1 MADESGGRLGEQV
14 TVLGG
19 RYRMESLLGQGGMAQ
34 VYKGTDT
41 VLGRPVAIKILA
53 PQYAKDQSFVD
64 RFRREAQSAARL
76 NHPNVVGVYDTGSD
90 DGTHYIV
97 MEFVEGRTL
106 ADFLSSGGSLLPER
120 AVELAS
126 SVCVALSEAHKAG
139 IVHRDIKPG
148 NIMVTRNGEVKVMDF
163 GIARAATA
171 ETVTATATV
180 LGTASYLSPEQ
191 AQGKPVD
198 ARSDIYSL
206 GIVLYEMLVGRVP
219 FGGDSAVAVAYKHV
233 QEPPEPPSR
242 INPDISPSLEAVV
255 MRALAKN
262 PDNRYQTAEE
272 FCADLDRVRRGMPVA
287 ATPLLPGA
295 ETQAIASPVTATR
308 VQHPTGVLPPEEQRS
323 RWPWILI
330 GVLVLLG
337 VLIALFFIGRNLL
350 NENANQVAVPK
361 LTGRTL
367 ADAEGELKQANL
379 KVGQVSKQVDTTLRS
394 GLPLA
399 QSPVISQS
407 PPPDTQLAEGKSVN
421 LTVGVP
427 QPTTDVPDVTN
438 LTVADATTALENA
451 GFTLGKT
458 SKQSSDTVPDG
469 RVISQDP
476 AAGGQAAKGTAVDL
490 VISTG
495 QQLVTVPDLQ
505 CQPIAQAQKH
515 LQDQGLT
522 LAQSGNTSFV
532 SACPHAGRVASQ
544 SPAANS
550 QVQPGSTVTV
560 DGTEDKTPTS
570 PPSP

>member
-1 MADESGGRLGEQV
+1 MGDEPGGGLSEQDGM
-14 TVLGG
+14 LGG
-19 RYRMESLLGQGGMAQ
+19 RYRMESPLGQGGMAQ
-34 VYKGTDT
+34 VFRGTDT
-41 VLGRPVAIKILA
+41 VLGRQVAIKILA
-53 PQYAKDQSFVD
+53 PQYAKDPSFVE

-148 NIMVTRNGEVKVMDF
+148 NIMVTRGGEVKVMDF

-206 GIVLYEMLVGRVP
+206 GVVLYEMLTGRVP

-242 INPDISPSLEAVV
+242 SNPDVSPSLEAVV

-287 ATPLLPGA
+287 ATPLLA
-295 ETQAIASPVTATR
+295 ETQAVAAPVTATR
-308 VQHPTGVLPPEEQRS
+308 VQHPTGVLPPEEERS

-330 GVLVLLG
+330 GLLVLLG
-337 VLIALFFIGRNLL
+337 VLIALFLIGRNLL
-350 NENANQVAVPK
+350 NENANKVAVPK

-367 ADAEGELKQANL
+367 ADAEAKLKQVNL
-379 KVGQVSKQVDTTLRS
+379 KAEVKKQIDTTVRPDTVL
-394 GLPLA
+394 
-399 QSPVISQS
+399 SQS
-407 PPPDTQLAEGKSVN
+407 PTPGTTVSEQSVVHLVVARAEP
-421 LTVGVP
+421 TVP
-427 QPTTDVPDVTN
+427 VPDVTN
-438 LTVADATTALENA
+438 QTLADATSTLQDA
-451 GFTLGKT
+451 GFTLGRT
-458 SKQSSDTVPDG
+458 TKQSSDTILDG

-476 AAGGQAAKGTAVDL
+476 AGADEAAKGSAVDL

-495 QQLVTVPDLQ
+495 QELVSVPDLT
-505 CQPIAQAQKH
+505 CQPVGQAQAH
-515 LQDQGLT
+515 LQDVGLT
-522 LAQSGNTSFV
+522 LAQSGNTQFV
-532 SACPHAGRVASQ
+532 SDCPHAGRVASQ
-544 SPAANS
+544 SPAAGT
-550 QVQPGSTVTV
+550 QVEPGSTVTV
-560 DGTEDKTPTS
+560 EGTEDQNPTS

>member
-14 TVLGG
+14 KVLGG

-97 MEFVEGRTL
+97 MEYVEGRTL

-233 QEPPEPPSR
+233 QEAPEPPSR

-272 FCADLDRVRRGMPVA
+272 FCADLDRLRRGMPVV
-287 ATPLLPGA
+287 ATPLLLGA

-308 VQHPTGVLPPEEQRS
+308 VQHPTGALPPEEQRS

-361 LTGRTL
+361 LTDRTL
-367 ADAEGELKQANL
+367 ADAEAKLKQANL
-379 KVGQVSKQVDTTLRS
+379 KVGKVTKQVDTSLRS

-427 QPTTDVPDVTN
+427 QPTTGVPDVTN
-438 LTVADATTALENA
+438 LTVADATTALQNA

-476 AAGGQAAKGTAVDL
+476 AASSQAAKGSAVDL

-495 QQLVTVPDLQ
+495 QQLVSVPDLQ
-505 CQPIAQAQKH
+505 CQPIGQAQAH
-515 LQDQGLT
+515 LQQVGLT
-522 LAQSGNTSFV
+522 MAESGNTSFV
-532 SACPHAGRVASQ
+532 AACPHAGRVASQ

>member
-1 MADESGGRLGEQV
+1 MAEESGGGLGEQV
-14 TVLGG
+14 RVLGG

-148 NIMVTRNGEVKVMDF
+148 NIMVTRGGEVKVMDF

-206 GIVLYEMLVGRVP
+206 GVVLYEMLVGRVP

-242 INPDISPSLEAVV
+242 INPDVTPSLEAVV

-287 ATPLLPGA
+287 ATPLLA
-295 ETQAIASPVTATR
+295 ETQTVASPVTATR
-308 VQHPTGVLPPEEQRS
+308 VQHPTAALPPEEQRS

-330 GVLVLLG
+330 GVLVLVG
-337 VLIALFFIGRNLL
+337 VLIALFLIGRNLL
-350 NENANQVAVPK
+350 NENANQVGVPK

-367 ADAEGELKQANL
+367 SDAEAELKQRNL
-379 KVGQVSKQVDTTLRS
+379 KAEVTKQVNTTVRPDTVL
-394 GLPLA
+394 
-399 QSPVISQS
+399 SQS
-407 PPPDTQLAEGKSVN
+407 PAPGTTVQEQSVVH
-421 LTVGVP
+421 LVVARP
-427 QPTTDVPDVTN
+427 APTAAVPDVSN
-438 LTVADATTALENA
+438 LTVADATSALENS
-451 GFTLGKT
+451 GFTVGKT
-458 SKQSSDTVPDG
+458 TKESSDTVPDG
-469 RVISQDP
+469 RVISQSP
-476 AAGGQAAKGTAVDL
+476 TAGGQATKGSAVDL
-490 VISTG
+490 VVSTG
-495 QQLVTVPDLQ
+495 PQLVSVPPLT

-515 LQDQGLT
+515 VEDAGLVF
-522 LAQSGNTSFV
+522 AQSGNTQFV
-532 SACPHAGRVASQ
+532 SQCPHAGRVASQ
-544 SPAANS
+544 SPAAGT
-550 QVQPGSTVTV
+550 QVQAGSTVTV
-560 DGTEDKTPTS
+560 DGTEDQTPTS

>member
-1 MADESGGRLGEQV
+1 M
-14 TVLGG
+14 LGG
-19 RYRMESLLGQGGMAQ
+19 RYRMEALLGQGGMAQ

-41 VLGRPVAIKILA
+41 VLGREVAIKILA

-126 SVCVALSEAHKAG
+126 SVCIALSEAHKAG

-287 ATPLLPGA
+287 ATPLLA
-295 ETQAIASPVTATR
+295 ETQAVGSPVTATR
-308 VQHPTGVLPPEEQRS
+308 VQHPTGVLPPEEEQRS

-361 LTGRTL
+361 LTERTL
-367 ADAEGELKQANL
+367 ADAEAKLKQVNL
-379 KVGQVSKQVDTTLRS
+379 KAEVSRQVNASVR
-394 GLPLA
+394 
-399 QSPVISQS
+399 
-407 PPPDTQLAEGKSVN
+407 PDTVLSQTPAPGTTVQEQSVVHLVVAKAEP
-421 LTVGVP
+421 TVG
-427 QPTTDVPDVTN
+427 VPDVTN
-438 LTVADATTALENA
+438 LTLADATSALDNA
-451 GFTLGKT
+451 GFTVGKT
-458 SKQSSDTVPDG
+458 TKNPSDTVPDG
-469 RVISQDP
+469 RVISQNP
-476 AAGGQAAKGTAVDL
+476 SAGDQAAKGSAVDL

-505 CQPIAQAQKH
+505 CQPIGQAQAH
-515 LQDQGLT
+515 LQQVGLT
-522 LAQSGNTSFV
+522 MAQSGNTSFV

-544 SPAANS
+544 SPAANT

>member
-1 MADESGGRLGEQV
+1 MADDTGGRLGEEVQ
-14 TVLGG
+14 TLGG
-19 RYRMESLLGQGGMAQ
+19 RYRMESPLGQGGMAQ
-34 VYKGTDT
+34 VFKGTDT

-53 PQYAKDQSFVD
+53 PQYAKDPSFVE

-97 MEFVEGRTL
+97 MEYIEGRTL
-106 ADFLSSGGSLLPER
+106 ADFLSNGGRLLPER

-148 NIMVTRNGEVKVMDF
+148 NVMVTRGGEVKVMDF

-206 GIVLYEMLVGRVP
+206 GVVLYEMLTGRVP

-242 INPDISPSLEAVV
+242 LNPDVSPSLEAVV

-272 FCADLDRVRRGMPVA
+272 FCADLDRIRRGMPVA
-287 ATPLLPGA
+287 ATPLLS
-295 ETQAIASPVTATR
+295 ETQVVAAPVTATR
-308 VQHPTGVLPPEEQRS
+308 VQQPTGALPPEEQRS

-330 GVLVLLG
+330 GLLVLLG
-337 VLIALFFIGRNLL
+337 VLIALFLIGRNLL
-350 NENANQVAVPK
+350 NENASKVAVPK
-361 LTGRTL
+361 LTDKTL
-367 ADAEGELKQANL
+367 ADAEAKLKQVNL
-379 KVGQVSKQVDTTLRS
+379 KLGKVTKQVQSTLRP

-399 QSPVISQS
+399 QSPVISQAPAPQTS
-407 PPPDTQLAEGKSVN
+407 LQEGSTVS

-427 QPTTDVPDVTN
+427 PPTAEVPDVTN
-438 LTVADATTALENA
+438 LTVADATSALESA
-451 GFTLGKT
+451 GFTVGNTTKDP
-458 SKQSSDTVPDG
+458 SDSVPDG

-476 AAGGQAAKGTAVDL
+476 VGTAPKGSAVDL
-490 VISTG
+490 VVSTG
-495 QQLVTVPDLQ
+495 PELVTVPDLT
-505 CQPIAQAQKH
+505 CQPAAQAQKH
-515 LQDQGLT
+515 VEDLGLT
-522 LAQSGNTSFV
+522 FAQSGNTQFV

-544 SPAANS
+544 SPAAGT
-550 QVQPGSTVTV
+550 QVQAGSTVTV
-560 DGTEDKTPTS
+560 DGTEDQTPTS

>member
-1 MADESGGRLGEQV
+1 LSEQARM
-14 TVLGG
+14 LGG

-148 NIMVTRNGEVKVMDF
+148 NIMVTRGGEVKVMDF

-206 GIVLYEMLVGRVP
+206 GVVLYEMLVGRVP

-287 ATPLLPGA
+287 ATPLLA
-295 ETQAIASPVTATR
+295 ETQAVGSPVTATR

-361 LTGRTL
+361 LTDRTL
-367 ADAEGELKQANL
+367 ADAEAKLKQVNL
-379 KVGQVSKQVDTTLRS
+379 KAEVSRQVDTTVR
-394 GLPLA
+394 
-399 QSPVISQS
+399 
-407 PPPDTQLAEGKSVN
+407 PDTVLSQTPAPGTTVQEQSVVHLVVAKAE
-421 LTVGVP
+421 
-427 QPTTDVPDVTN
+427 PTTTVPDVTN
-438 LTVADATTALENA
+438 QTLADATSTLENA
-451 GFTLGKT
+451 GFTIGKT
-458 SKQSSDTVPDG
+458 TKQSSDTILDG

-476 AAGGQAAKGTAVDL
+476 AGAGQAPKGSAVDL

-505 CQPIAQAQKH
+505 CQPIGQAQAH
-515 LQDQGLT
+515 LQQVGLT
-522 LAQSGNTSFV
+522 MAQSGNTSFV

-544 SPAANS
+544 SPAANT

>member
-1 MADESGGRLGEQV
+1 M
-14 TVLGG
+14 LGG
-19 RYRMESLLGQGGMAQ
+19 RYRMESPLGQGGMAQ
-34 VYKGTDT
+34 VFKGTDT
-41 VLGRPVAIKILA
+41 VLGREVAIKILSL
-53 PQYAKDQSFVD
+53 QYAKDQSFVD
-64 RFRREAQSAARL
+64 RFRREAQAAARL

-148 NIMVTRNGEVKVMDF
+148 NIMVTRGGEVKVMDF
-163 GIARAATA
+163 GIARAASA

-287 ATPLLPGA
+287 ATPLLS
-295 ETQAIASPVTATR
+295 ETQAVAGPVTATR

-330 GVLVLLG
+330 GILVLVG

-350 NENANQVAVPK
+350 SENANQVAVPK
-361 LTGRTL
+361 LTERTL
-367 ADAEGELKQANL
+367 ADAEAKLKQVNL
-379 KVGQVSKQVDTTLRS
+379 KAEVTRQVNTSVR
-394 GLPLA
+394 
-399 QSPVISQS
+399 
-407 PPPDTQLAEGKSVN
+407 PDTVLSQTPAPGTTVQEQSVVHLVVAKAEP
-421 LTVGVP
+421 TVG
-427 QPTTDVPDVTN
+427 VPDVTN
-438 LTVADATTALENA
+438 LTLADATSALGNA
-451 GFTLGKT
+451 GFTVGKT

-476 AAGGQAAKGTAVDL
+476 AASSQAAKGTAVDL

-505 CQPIAQAQKH
+505 CQPIGQAQSH
-515 LQDQGLT
+515 LQQVGLT
-522 LAQSGNTSFV
+522 MAQSGNTSFV

-544 SPAANS
+544 SPAANT

>member
-1 MADESGGRLGEQV
+1 M
-14 TVLGG
+14 LGG
-19 RYRMESLLGQGGMAQ
+19 RYRMESPLGQGGMAQ
-34 VYKGTDT
+34 VFKGTDT
-41 VLGRPVAIKILA
+41 VLGRAVAIKILA

-206 GIVLYEMLVGRVP
+206 GVVLYEMLVGRVP

-287 ATPLLPGA
+287 ATPLLA
-295 ETQAIASPVTATR
+295 ETQAVASPVTATR

-323 RWPWILI
+323 RWPWVLI

-350 NENANQVAVPK
+350 NENANQVGVPK

-367 ADAEGELKQANL
+367 ADAEAELKQRNL
-379 KVGQVSKQVDTTLRS
+379 KAEVTKQVDTSVRPDTVL
-394 GLPLA
+394 
-399 QSPVISQS
+399 SQS
-407 PPPDTQLAEGKSVN
+407 PAPGTTVQEQSVVH
-421 LTVGVP
+421 LVVARAAPTVG
-427 QPTTDVPDVTN
+427 VPDVTN
-438 LTVADATTALENA
+438 LTLADATSALDNA
-451 GFTLGKT
+451 GFTVGKT
-458 SKQSSDTVPDG
+458 TKNSSDTVPDG
-469 RVISQDP
+469 RIISQNP
-476 AAGGQAAKGTAVDL
+476 SAGDQAAKGSAVDL

-505 CQPIAQAQKH
+505 CQPIGQAQAH
-515 LQDQGLT
+515 LQQVGLT
-522 LAQSGNTSFV
+522 MAQSGNTSFV

-544 SPAANS
+544 SPAANT

>member
-1 MADESGGRLGEQV
+1 LSEQARM
-14 TVLGG
+14 LGG

-53 PQYAKDQSFVD
+53 AQYAKDQSFVD

-90 DGTHYIV
+90 DGTQYIV
-97 MEFVEGRTL
+97 MEYVEGRTL

-126 SVCVALSEAHKAG
+126 SVCIALSEAHKAG

-148 NIMVTRNGEVKVMDF
+148 NIMVTRGGEVKVMDF

-191 AQGKPVD
+191 AQGKRVD

-262 PDNRYQTAEE
+262 PDNRYQTADE
-272 FCADLDRVRRGMPVA
+272 FCADLDRVRRGMPVV
-287 ATPLLPGA
+287 ATPLLA
-295 ETQAIASPVTATR
+295 ETQAVAGPVTATR

-330 GVLVLLG
+330 GILVLIGVLV
-337 VLIALFFIGRNLL
+337 ALFLIGNNIL
-350 NENANQVAVPK
+350 NENANKVAVPK
-361 LTGRTL
+361 LTDRTL
-367 ADAEGELKQANL
+367 ADAEASLKQRKL
-379 KVGQVSKQVDTTLRS
+379 KVGDVKKQVQSTLRP

-407 PPPDTQLAEGKSVN
+407 PAPGTTLAEGSTVN

-427 QPTTDVPDVTN
+427 EPTTGVPDVTN
-438 LTVADATTALENA
+438 QTVADATSTLESA
-451 GFTLGKT
+451 GFTVGKT
-458 SKQSSDTVPDG
+458 TKQSSDTILDG
-469 RVISQDP
+469 RVISQNP
-476 AAGGQAAKGTAVDL
+476 AGAAQAPKGSAIDL
-490 VISTG
+490 VVSTG
-495 QQLVTVPDLQ
+495 QQLVSVPDLT
-505 CQPIAQAQKH
+505 CQPIGQAQSH
-515 LQDQGLT
+515 LQQVGLT

-544 SPAANS
+544 SPAAGT
-550 QVQPGSTVTV
+550 QVKPGSSVTV

>member
-287 ATPLLPGA
+287 ATPLLA
-295 ETQAIASPVTATR
+295 ETQAVASPVTATR
-308 VQHPTGVLPPEEQRS
+308 VQHPTGVLPPEEQGS
-323 RWPWILI
+323 RWPWVLI

-350 NENANQVAVPK
+350 NENANQVGVPK

-367 ADAEGELKQANL
+367 TDAEAELKQRNL
-379 KVGQVSKQVDTTLRS
+379 TAQVTKEVNTSVR
-394 GLPLA
+394 
-399 QSPVISQS
+399 
-407 PPPDTQLAEGKSVN
+407 PDTVLSQTPAPGTTVQEQSVVH
-421 LTVGVP
+421 LVVAKP
-427 QPTTDVPDVTN
+427 EPTATVPDVTN
-438 LTVADATTALENA
+438 QTLADASSTLENA
-451 GFTLGKT
+451 GFTVGKT
-458 SKQSSDTVPDG
+458 TKQSSDNILDG

-476 AAGGQAAKGTAVDL
+476 AGAAQAPKGSAIDL
-490 VISTG
+490 VVSTG

-544 SPAANS
+544 SPAANT

>member
-1 MADESGGRLGEQV
+1 V
-14 TVLGG
+14 
-19 RYRMESLLGQGGMAQ
+19 
-34 VYKGTDT
+34 
-41 VLGRPVAIKILA
+41 
-53 PQYAKDQSFVD
+53 
-64 RFRREAQSAARL
+64 
-76 NHPNVVGVYDTGSD
+76 
-90 DGTHYIV
+90 
-97 MEFVEGRTL
+97 
-106 ADFLSSGGSLLPER
+106 
-120 AVELAS
+120 
-126 SVCVALSEAHKAG
+126 
-139 IVHRDIKPG
+139 
-148 NIMVTRNGEVKVMDF
+148 
-163 GIARAATA
+163 
-171 ETVTATATV
+171 
-180 LGTASYLSPEQ
+180 
-191 AQGKPVD
+191 
-198 ARSDIYSL
+198 
-206 GIVLYEMLVGRVP
+206 
-219 FGGDSAVAVAYKHV
+219 
-233 QEPPEPPSR
+233 PPSR

-287 ATPLLPGA
+287 ATPLLA
-295 ETQAIASPVTATR
+295 ETQAVGSPVTATR

-323 RWPWILI
+323 RWPWLLI

-361 LTGRTL
+361 LTDRTL
-367 ADAEGELKQANL
+367 ADAEAKLKQTKL
-379 KVGQVSKQVDTTLRS
+379 KVGKVEKQVQSTLRA

-407 PPPDTQLAEGKSVN
+407 PAPGTTLAEGSTVN

-438 LTVADATTALENA
+438 LTVADATSALQNA

-476 AAGGQAAKGTAVDL
+476 AASSQAAKGSAVDL

-495 QQLVTVPDLQ
+495 QQLVTVPNLQ
-505 CQPIAQAQKH
+505 CQPIGQAQAH
-515 LQDQGLT
+515 LQQVGLT
-522 LAQSGNTSFV
+522 MAQSGNTSFV

-544 SPAANS
+544 SPAANT